1 MKKFKIAVNALKKL
15 NIPMFERD
23 GKVFVSAEDPESYKW
38 VNYYAD
44 SRIWGGEKINPKLRQ
59 LLKKCGMYLEWENP
73 GCLSIYE
80 I

>member
-1 MKKFKIAVNALKKL
+1 MKKFKRAVTALKKL
-15 NIPMFERD
+15 NIPVFERD
-23 GKVFVSAEDPESYKW
+23 GKVFVSAEDPVSYKW

-44 SRIWGGEKINPKLRQ
+44 SRIWGGELVNPKLRE
-59 LLKKCGMYLEWENP
+59 LLEKYGLYLEWQNP

>member
-1 MKKFKIAVNALKKL
+1 MKKFKRAVNALKKL
-15 NIPMFERD
+15 NIPVFERD
-23 GKVFVSAEDPESYKW
+23 GKFFLSAEYPESYAW

-59 LLKKCGMYLEWENP
+59 VLEKCGMYLEWENP
-73 GCLSIYE
+73 DCLSIYE